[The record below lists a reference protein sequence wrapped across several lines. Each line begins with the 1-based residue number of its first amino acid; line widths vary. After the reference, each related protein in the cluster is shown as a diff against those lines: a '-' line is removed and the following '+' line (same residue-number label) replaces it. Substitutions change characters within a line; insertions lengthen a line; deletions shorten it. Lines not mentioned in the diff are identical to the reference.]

1 MPSRIDNDG
10 ADKLF
15 SSANV
20 VSRFLA
26 LDQIYKAHEL
36 DAHLLSMQDDTL
48 SSDPDVII
56 LCASA
61 ILAIPEAVFEWAVQ
75 YQCKTS
81 NDNIGR
87 PRHRRRFVLVLC
99 GGIGPSTTF
108 VYDAIEANARYYD
121 VFDEVQGKPE
131 AHVLRVIA
139 ERFYG
144 LQVDTHG
151 LEEEA
156 HDGPSTIKNQNGLT
170 ILMAARSINCGA
182 SSSEA
187 RRVLESYGIRSPRS
201 ITVVQDPA
209 MSRRTVTSFEC
220 AYSDLSAHG
229 IQIGSWPV
237 LNPGFGTK
245 SIKETKSMK
254 KPHGSSEDGIQLDNG
269 RGLWSMDRFLD
280 RILAEMP
287 RVRANGDGYGFAPLV
302 DVPDE
307 VEDAW
312 STVLDGHGSNELGC
326 LQPKLSSRI

>member
-1 MPSRIDNDG
+1 MPSRIDNDR

-36 DAHLLSMQDDTL
+36 DAHLRSMQDDTL

-108 VYDAIEANARYYD
+108 VYDAIEANARYCQ
-121 VFDEVQGKPE
+121 VFGEIQGKPE
-131 AHVLRVIA
+131 AQVLRVIA

-144 LQVDTHG
+144 LQVDT
-151 LEEEA
+151 
-156 HDGPSTIKNQNGLT
+156 PSLGEVQDCSSTNENQPGLT
-170 ILMAARSINCGA
+170 ILMADRSVNCGV
-182 SSSEA
+182 SSSQA
-187 RRVLESYGIRSPRS
+187 RRVLESHGIHSPRS

-209 MSRRTVTSFEC
+209 MSRRTVASFEC
-220 AYSDLSAHG
+220 TYSNTNTTIA
-229 IQIGSWPV
+229 SWPV
-237 LNPGFGTK
+237 FLSDPPVKSNKRAK
-245 SIKETKSMK
+245 SIGESRQSLE
-254 KPHGSSEDGIQLDNG
+254 GRDILGESS
-269 RGLWSMDRFLD
+269 RLWSMDRFLD
-280 RILAEMP
+280 RILREMP
-287 RVRANGDGYGFAPLV
+287 IDRSSKDGYGPKPLLH
-302 DVPDE
+302 VPDE

-312 STVLDGHGSNELGC
+312 SAVLDGYGPTESER